1 MNVDNDILFLLLPG
15 LYEKPKNN
23 LYEMYL
29 KTKGNDNIYILLK
42 LDKSEHWRD
51 TDQNMLYYLQIFSI
65 SSIETKESGGYL
77 EGRIICSL
85 P

>member
-42 LDKSEHWRD
+42 LDESEH
-51 TDQNMLYYLQIFSI
+51 
-65 SSIETKESGGYL
+65 
-77 EGRIICSL
+77 
-85 P
+85 